1 MGAEGVTIIK
11 RKKVIAGVGHHVGA
25 WNVAYADF
33 VTAMMA
39 FFLLMWLLNATTEKQ
54 RKGIADYFSPTIPV
68 SKVSSG
74 GNGAFS
80 GESVFTEET
89 QAHDGTGAT
98 KKDPSIANQTIT
110 GDVVS
115 GRAENTEQDPQGNEF
130 ASIESALSGT
140 SGESD
145 LENELLQHIVT
156 RVTDEGLIVEIFD
169 LDNSPLFYAGTAD
182 PSEKLIALLKMMS
195 KVFNLVENGI
205 AISGHISSL
214 PLVVRN
220 NNNWQITSD
229 RAQKTRLLLTEF
241 GISDSRFERVT
252 GLADRSPAASN
263 LMASRNR
270 RIELTLLRKKAETN

>member
-1 MGAEGVTIIK
+1 MGAEGLTIIK
-11 RKKVIAGVGHHVGA
+11 RKKIIAGGGHHGGA
-25 WNVAYADF
+25 WKVAYADF

-80 GESVFTEET
+80 GESVFAEET
-89 QAHDGTGAT
+89 QAYDGTGAT
-98 KKDPSIANQTIT
+98 KKNLGAADKPIV
-110 GDVVS
+110 GEV
-115 GRAENTEQDPQGNEF
+115 GPGPTESAQQYSQADEF
-130 ASIESALSGT
+130 ASIESELKGT

-145 LENELLQHIVT
+145 IENELLQHIVT
-156 RVTDEGLIVEIFD
+156 KVTDEGLIVEIFD
-169 LDNSPLFYAGTAD
+169 LDNSALFSAGTSE
-182 PSEKLIALLKMMS
+182 PSEKMIALLKMLTN
-195 KVFNLVENGI
+195 VFNLVDNNI

-214 PLVVRN
+214 PLVVKN
-220 NNNWQITSD
+220 NNNWQISSD
-229 RAQKTRLLLTEF
+229 RAQKTRSLLTEF
-241 GISDSRFERVT
+241 GINDSRFARVT

-270 RIELTLLRKKAETN
+270 RIELILLRNGAQTK